1 VSLLDIV
8 RREIEQTGPM
18 PISRYMALCLGH
30 PDHGY
35 YMTRDPLGGCGDFT
49 TAPEISQ
56 MFGEMVGAWLVVVWQ
71 SMGRTDCRLVEL
83 GPGRGTLMADARRVA
98 ARAGFAP
105 DIWLIE
111 TSSALRALQRRRVPD
126 ANWAETLAEV
136 PEGPIILVA
145 NEFFDALPVRQYLT
159 EPGSAREIVIA
170 LDAGGSLSMGLTA
183 PFPMEGALPGWD
195 QFASA
200 AGAVAGEIGE
210 RLGACSGAALIV
222 DYGFGAADRPPGPTL
237 QAVRG
242 HEKVDV
248 LASPGDVDLSALVDF
263 DRLARQLAP
272 AETWRT
278 TQGSFLTS
286 LGIGHRAAALADARP
301 EAADEIADA
310 LERLTSPAA
319 MGTLFKVLAAASPG
333 IGPLPGFEEIA

>member
-1 VSLLDIV
+1 VIPVAFLTAMAYFFIAPKLENRLSLDA
-8 RREIEQTGPM
+8 EQ
-18 PISRYMALCLGH
+18 
-30 PDHGY
+30 
-35 YMTRDPLGGCGDFT
+35 
-49 TAPEISQ
+49 
-56 MFGEMVGAWLVVVWQ
+56 
-71 SMGRTDCRLVEL
+71 
-83 GPGRGTLMADARRVA
+83 
-98 ARAGFAP
+98 
-105 DIWLIE
+105 
-111 TSSALRALQRRRVPD
+111 ALRAAGPRAYVRRSMEWMR
-126 ANWAETLAEV
+126 AHCEA
-136 PEGPIILVA
+136 IVA
-145 NEFFDALPVRQYLT
+145 MQ
-159 EPGSAREIVIA
+159 
-170 LDAGGSLSMGLTA
+170 
-183 PFPMEGALPGWD
+183 
-195 QFASA
+195 A

-222 DYGFGAADRPPGPTL
+222 DYGFGAADRPRGPTL

-333 IGPLPGFEEIA
+333 MWPENMPISGPGPRAARMANPTCATATKNCRPPAFARALDTDAAPRP